1 MLYLEL
7 LKETLSVIF
16 ITIFVTLAIYILIF
30 WLLRRYNKYNV
41 RNFWFILCSI
51 PFIPFMFFELSFYMA
66 SVKVENN
73 IVEPARSYACS
84 IAQTVDSYNT
94 VVSDAVVGTLNN
106 FISENSSKVQEKVV
120 EGSKNVVGDI
130 NNTIKTT
137 SVNFIDSCTIDDSL
151 GINQDA
157 LVETVE
163 NIIDSV
169 SNNAINVATSI
180 EEDVIN
186 QATTLVTESATNVV
200 SETVQLLPQN
210 IVAELKI
217 KFPALA
223 LFLTDNGIDGDT
235 SEEIVDSIFGK
246 VKDAIKSFRI
256 QRVLSLLKFAFV
268 FIGLSLFFGW
278 RKQKCKAKKR
288 LMSEQ

>member
-1 MLYLEL
+1 MQQ
-7 LKETLSVIF
+7 TLASIHPDAQIGKDVI
-16 ITIFVTLAIYILIF
+16 IGPFVT
-30 WLLRRYNKYNV
+30 
-41 RNFWFILCSI
+41 
-51 PFIPFMFFELSFYMA
+51 
-66 SVKVENN
+66 
-73 IVEPARSYACS
+73 
-84 IAQTVDSYNT
+84 
-94 VVSDAVVGTLNN
+94 
-106 FISENSSKVQEKVV
+106 
-120 EGSKNVVGDI
+120 
-130 NNTIKTT
+130 
-137 SVNFIDSCTIDDSL
+137 
-151 GINQDA
+151 
-157 LVETVE
+157 
-163 NIIDSV
+163 
-169 SNNAINVATSI
+169 I